1 MIKLW
6 HDDVRPPPST
16 DWSWART
23 NEEARML
30 LYNQKAIADE
40 GGDACVECSL
50 DHDLGAP
57 LDAGIFAKGAAE
69 ETGMQLVEWMIE
81 NDLVPPR
88 VTIHS
93 WNPSGAKRMRAALFA
108 AGHQAELRPYQ
119 VDSVPQWIR

>member
-30 LYNQKAIADE
+30 LYNQKVIAEE
-40 GGDACVECSL
+40 GGDPCVECSL
-50 DHDLGAP
+50 DHDLGALP
-57 LDAGIFAKGAAE
+57 SDGLYAKGAAE

-81 NDLVPPR
+81 NDMVPPR
-88 VTIHS
+88 VVIHS
-93 WNPSGAKRMRAALFA
+93 WNPGAAKRMRAALFA
-108 AGHQAELRPYQ
+108 AGHNAELRPFQ
-119 VDSVPQWIR
+119 IP